1 MPDSWEKVRMWGNKA
16 NLRDYFDTWINGS
29 PRAVDNSAIE
39 RRVRF
44 GNPVVHRETTA
55 SLFPNFLAKS
65 RWLIFFSLRIESMRA
80 IISAD
85 SWTSVRISGD
95 TDKTFSLNHSCLFL
109 ISQKQHHQ
117 SHSRFLLQ
125 DFMQIY
131 RKFSIY
137 ANFLMQV
144 LSDQQ
149 INDISSAWKADFA
162 PDLSDE
168 RKKCAGGRFCSWC
181 DTWGKCGRSW
191 EHRAPACHPRL
202 TDL

>member
-1 MPDSWEKVRMWGNKA
+1 MPESWEKVRMWGNKA

-137 ANFLMQV
+137 ANFFDASIV
-144 LSDQQ
+144 R
-149 INDISSAWKADFA
+149 SANQWYLFC
-162 PDLSDE
+162 LE
-168 RKKCAGGRFCSWC
+168 GRFCSWSVR
-181 DTWGKCGRSW
+181 WEEKVRGRPILLLMW
-191 EHRAPACHPRL
+191 HMRKVRAELGA
-202 TDL
+202 